1 MSKITLLLC
10 HLSPLHSSSC
20 QSHVPACKTFA
31 ISSPFL
37 MGKLHQRLLLP
48 ITIANSDCFDQSHH
62 LQSLLHVKLSKIKV
76 KGVLLLKLTWWFRG
90 AGATRS
96 TCLRKMRIWL
106 PAGFA
111 PCCSSPLC
119 VCVLLQTS
127 LFHIQPLSFHF
138 YLLLSSLLSHYL
150 QLEESSI
157 HLWFY
162 CLTAEGEIVMGW
174 LNIKRGLLHFLPSKD
189 T

>member
-20 QSHVPACKTFA
+20 LSHVPACKTFA

-48 ITIANSDCFDQSHH
+48 ITIANSDCFDQSRH

-96 TCLRKMRIWL
+96 TCLRKMQIWL

-111 PCCSSPLC
+111 PCCSLPPC
-119 VCVLLQTS
+119 VCCYRLLFSTFSPFLSIFIYSCLHSWPTICSWRKAASTFGFIVLL
-127 LFHIQPLSFHF
+127 LK
-138 YLLLSSLLSHYL
+138 
-150 QLEESSI
+150 
-157 HLWFY
+157 
-162 CLTAEGEIVMGW
+162 V
-174 LNIKRGLLHFLPSKD
+174 K
-189 T
+189 